1 MRQISSGCQPFYDE
15 DENNIT
21 QERKE
26 EFISDTPIDYYKLYT
41 DCLKYE
47 PDKRPNMQQVVSSLD
62 YTYKIIHDGY
72 AKITDFGISKNMN
85 TQNSSI
91 HIGTFGRIPY
101 VDPEK
106 LKNLDFQ
113 YVKASDIYSYGVIM
127 WEISSG
133 FPPFKCLTSQP
144 DQALLH
150 IKICEGHREK
160 AIEGTPKDYEELYK
174 ECWDAMPEKRP
185 NIKKVSK
192 EIEEM
197 IIEKKK
203 PAIKEKTDLKIDNS
217 IYEDQN
223 ISNETEIDNSNEVIW
238 EPATSHG
245 LASAI
250 IHAYTFSILSPDDV
264 WLTIPQGQE
273 EVFIDSQ
280 DIIVYING
288 NFLGNWLKTISRL
301 SDSTEQRFKKV
312 GLKQL
317 LECDFSTSTSA
328 SITASQVILLDSIK
342 KYCMRGGCGTPSGK
356 GRKTSWETL
365 MKTFGAYWDRW
376 VCALFLYNESRYKR
390 TENSI
395 VPSSITSGF
404 VNVPFKMIESFTP
417 VGRIA
422 HSSVLAENKLYFF
435 GGVIDDKAC
444 SNEVFYLDVSQPFVT
459 ETPPWTDLTLNSGI
473 PLKSCWGTVSSNEVQ
488 KTIYLFGGSTYN
500 LMKDEDSFISNVYS
514 FNLYSSSWNIPN
526 VIGIAPERRRAIKSV
541 IDNAGNMYIFGG
553 RTCTCLGAETTK
565 LFNDMITLN
574 TVELSVSINTP
585 VNAPSKRHSYTATLL
600 SNGFIAYIGGLEF
613 VESREVD
620 IKQVYLYDTK
630 SLTWS
635 LKVCVTSSTID
646 NRSGHAAILTP
657 EGNIIIHGGAKIMA
671 NLLDAPVTPEIFV
684 LNMEAEQFEFDVPQ
698 IASNAGQVPTL
709 TAHTANLV
717 GNYMVVAFG
726 NITQPNSE
734 PLALKNP
741 NIYLMD
747 IRNYTW
753 VNSFEATII
762 NTKGSTG
769 NETTNKSGTKPTNE
783 PINKFN
789 KRQFTMKIIIATV
802 SGTLGTVI
810 IVASIIF
817 IYRRKRKSND
827 RRNSYVSPE
836 PVESGSGDKVVSEER
851 NPPGEAYQIGHY
863 QN

>member
-1 MRQISSGCQPFYDE
+1 MTYK
-15 DENNIT
+15 N
-21 QERKE
+21 
-26 EFISDTPIDYYKLYT
+26 YKLVNIFMLIYFF
-41 DCLKYE
+41 
-47 PDKRPNMQQVVSSLD
+47 
-62 YTYKIIHDGY
+62 
-72 AKITDFGISKNMN
+72 FG
-85 TQNSSI
+85 
-91 HIGTFGRIPY
+91 
-101 VDPEK
+101 V
-106 LKNLDFQ
+106 
-113 YVKASDIYSYGVIM
+113 
-127 WEISSG
+127 
-133 FPPFKCLTSQP
+133 
-144 DQALLH
+144 
-150 IKICEGHREK
+150 
-160 AIEGTPKDYEELYK
+160 
-174 ECWDAMPEKRP
+174 
-185 NIKKVSK
+185 
-192 EIEEM
+192 
-197 IIEKKK
+197 
-203 PAIKEKTDLKIDNS
+203 
-217 IYEDQN
+217 
-223 ISNETEIDNSNEVIW
+223 
-238 EPATSHG
+238 
-245 LASAI
+245 
-250 IHAYTFSILSPDDV
+250 
-264 WLTIPQGQE
+264 
-273 EVFIDSQ
+273 
-280 DIIVYING
+280 
-288 NFLGNWLKTISRL
+288 
-301 SDSTEQRFKKV
+301 
-312 GLKQL
+312 
-317 LECDFSTSTSA
+317 
-328 SITASQVILLDSIK
+328 
-342 KYCMRGGCGTPSGK
+342 
-356 GRKTSWETL
+356 
-365 MKTFGAYWDRW
+365 
-376 VCALFLYNESRYKR
+376 
-390 TENSI
+390 
-395 VPSSITSGF
+395 
-404 VNVPFKMIESFTP
+404 ESFTP

-657 EGNIIIHGGAKIMA
+657 EGN
-671 NLLDAPVTPEIFV
+671 
-684 LNMEAEQFEFDVPQ
+684 
-698 IASNAGQVPTL
+698 
-709 TAHTANLV
+709 
-717 GNYMVVAFG
+717 
-726 NITQPNSE
+726 
-734 PLALKNP
+734 
-741 NIYLMD
+741 
-747 IRNYTW
+747 
-753 VNSFEATII
+753 
-762 NTKGSTG
+762 
-769 NETTNKSGTKPTNE
+769 ETTNKSGTKPTNE